1 MQPVT
6 FLEAL
11 RFAESRKVIPADTFY
26 SLDLNTRQLATTVS
40 FLSSLEQM
48 QSVIDSV
55 NKAIALG
62 TTFDEFKK
70 DVAENGIKLNSN
82 YLDNVFRTNIQTA
95 YSHGRWEQQQRNKE
109 SRPYLMYSAINDS
122 RVRPSHLALN
132 GIIRHIDDPFWLTH
146 YPPWAFR
153 CFLPDVHIDGASKG
167 AIKRFYTGKVVDI
180 FTKSGRKIS
189 VTANHPILSRR
200 GWIVAGDI
208 KNGDD
213 LLGYDRPIET
223 SHINGCSR
231 EVDNNQLIICAKDL
245 FKAFVVYALT
255 FGKTSTLKLDSD
267 IFTSNCQIN
276 INILDSSLDFS
287 VYSNGCERFSQTILI
302 DRCDGGNLS
311 ADGFSSSSLF
321 SGDIDSMLSE
331 YSGNISSRCIEHGGE
346 FLLSDILSFIL
357 LNYSQFEVNIAIPS
371 GIPSSGALPLNSTR
385 SLFDSLPLDRFG
397 LASTSQDNTMF
408 DELSRNGISCDFGLF
423 RYLIDTHASNVFIDP
438 VVNIIERSYSG
449 HVYDFQG
456 NESLLSANGI
466 ITHNC
471 RCSVI
476 SLTEAQAKKLGITSD
491 EDLPQVAAEL
501 GWSTSPMTFGDLS
514 GLLDEKVGK
523 SSLDIAALLKQK
535 QVVQAEWTASKK
547 LTSLLAPMTDSSR
560 ELFKTIADTVL
571 PLDPEIRPSA
581 IKVFVDYVQGNDAQL
596 TSYINRPSVSLA
608 EDVIKRW
615 LVDDMAKLQSAAS
628 NALDT
633 VVGSVS
639 LAYASTLQIGSTVTL
654 NSPLLIAGGND
665 IVVHIQGAKGLGID
679 LEKLNAGQGVLFEI
693 GLSFEV
699 VSVDHV
705 DGQIVYTLKALVN

>member
-11 RFAESRKVIPADTFY
+11 RFAESRKVVPADTFY

-146 YPPWAFR
+146 YPPWSFR
-153 CFLPDVHIDGASKG
+153 
-167 AIKRFYTGKVVDI
+167 
-180 FTKSGRKIS
+180 
-189 VTANHPILSRR
+189 
-200 GWIVAGDI
+200 
-208 KNGDD
+208 
-213 LLGYDRPIET
+213 
-223 SHINGCSR
+223 
-231 EVDNNQLIICAKDL
+231 
-245 FKAFVVYALT
+245 
-255 FGKTSTLKLDSD
+255 
-267 IFTSNCQIN
+267 
-276 INILDSSLDFS
+276 
-287 VYSNGCERFSQTILI
+287 
-302 DRCDGGNLS
+302 
-311 ADGFSSSSLF
+311 
-321 SGDIDSMLSE
+321 
-331 YSGNISSRCIEHGGE
+331 
-346 FLLSDILSFIL
+346 
-357 LNYSQFEVNIAIPS
+357 
-371 GIPSSGALPLNSTR
+371 
-385 SLFDSLPLDRFG
+385 
-397 LASTSQDNTMF
+397 
-408 DELSRNGISCDFGLF
+408 
-423 RYLIDTHASNVFIDP
+423 
-438 VVNIIERSYSG
+438 
-449 HVYDFQG
+449 
-456 NESLLSANGI
+456 
-466 ITHNC
+466 C
-471 RCSVI
+471 RCSAI
-476 SLTEAQAKKLGITSD
+476 AITEAQAKKLGITSD
-491 EDLPQVAAEL
+491 EDLPQIAAEL

-547 LTSLLAPMTDSSR
+547 LASLLAPMTDSSR

-639 LAYASTLQIGSTVTL
+639 VAYASTLQIGSTVTL

-705 DGQIVYTLKALVN
+705 DGRIVYTLKALVN